1 MLAVFSPELDEDAQ
15 LLEGRW
21 GIPVAL
27 EMLNERLITVL
38 DFFELCEEAADA
50 LPVGQSV
57 GK

>member
-1 MLAVFSPELDEDAQ
+1 MLSVMSPDLDEDAQ
-15 LLEGRW
+15 QLEGRW
-21 GIPVAL
+21 GIAVAL

-57 GK
+57 GQ